1 MPEIKITKAFN
12 FREGADVKHYP
23 KSDKPIEVSK
33 AVAEHAWANDFAP
46 KPKAEKATTQPAAP
60 ALAPSTEPSGAK

>member
-23 KSDKPIEVSK
+23 KSEKPVEVSQ
-33 AVAEHAWANDFAP
+33 AVAEHAWAHDFAP
-46 KPKAEKATTQPAAP
+46 KPKAEKPAAP
-60 ALAPSTEPSGAK
+60 AQASSTEPTGAQ